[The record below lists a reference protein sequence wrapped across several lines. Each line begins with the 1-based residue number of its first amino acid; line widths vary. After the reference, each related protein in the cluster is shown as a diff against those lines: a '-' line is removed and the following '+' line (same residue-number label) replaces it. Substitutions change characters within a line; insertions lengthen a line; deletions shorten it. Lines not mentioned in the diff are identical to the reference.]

1 MLAEETWCLN
11 PVSCHSSKEC
21 PRVSGE
27 AWPCRAEWL
36 GLSHPDQS
44 NAALLFLADGCPL
57 VLRILKYGC
66 SVVSCCPSLSQCPLP
81 SVTALL
87 LSRGTAGRSPNP
99 TLSIC
104 VRCSGCAQQCVSCD
118 LKLMSEKAGRACL
131 WQVCSV
137 GGGILSHMMAGNCL
151 VQDLS
156 AVVSVRASASTCAP
170 SFLLLIELTARVP
183 APLLAAFISGLQG
196 NTLLA

>member
-1 MLAEETWCLN
+1 
-11 PVSCHSSKEC
+11 
-21 PRVSGE
+21 
-27 AWPCRAEWL
+27 
-36 GLSHPDQS
+36 
-44 NAALLFLADGCPL
+44 
-57 VLRILKYGC
+57 
-66 SVVSCCPSLSQCPLP
+66 
-81 SVTALL
+81 
-87 LSRGTAGRSPNP
+87 
-99 TLSIC
+99 
-104 VRCSGCAQQCVSCD
+104 
-118 LKLMSEKAGRACL
+118 MSEKAGRACL

-156 AVVSVRASASTCAP
+156 AEVSVRASASTCAP